1 LHATPPS
8 RAINGAGV
16 LQITVVN
23 GTPED
28 AYLTFTPTVPTSG
41 PVHPSGHVPPGA
53 RDGARRADVP
63 INSVFATSQ
72 SAAGP
77 ATTATATL
85 DFGQRQLPADYVWP
99 THVETSWRPNNVC
112 YFGSNTSPCP

>member
-1 LHATPPS
+1 VISMRVTPGCLQYGTQGQCIRRGTFRPV
-8 RAINGAGV
+8 RAMGRVG
-16 LQITVVN
+16 
-23 GTPED
+23 
-28 AYLTFTPTVPTSG
+28 LTF
-41 PVHPSGHVPPGA
+41 
-53 RDGARRADVP
+53 P